1 MSYNGSGVFNINT
14 AGQPVVTGTVIS
26 STAFNAL
33 TADLAT
39 GLTTALTKDGQTTP
53 TANIPMGGFKITGIA
68 AATTTGDALSYGR
81 AATVSTLT
89 NSALTSGRVPYAS
102 TAGLFVDSAN
112 MAYDGNTLTLK
123 SDTTVPTVSIL
134 SNSATPNLR
143 LGSQGNTAVYWNIG
157 RENVTTGDFLFSTQ
171 AGEKIRFDTS
181 GNVGIGI
188 TPTNS
193 TNYTTL
199 EISNATNGAIFNLCN
214 GATNKGQVFY
224 DSGGIGVNTLGTARN
239 IRWKAGAISGATDA
253 HMTLDTSG
261 NLLVGTTSALGK
273 LTISGGKT
281 VISSTSGDNGQLQIG
296 NSTSTGEASMCF
308 ISGASAFGTTPTS
321 VNGNQ
326 YIWGVGAGI
335 YGIGGNSWGIGN
347 TAAGTYLA
355 KIAYN
360 GSSWVFS
367 SDERLK
373 NLDGNIENA
382 VDKVNTLRAVY
393 FTWKN
398 DETKKRK
405 VGLIAQDVLAVLPE
419 AVDKPEQDIKENGDP
434 NYLGL
439 GMSDVVPLLVAA
451 IQEINSRLTA
461 LESK

>member
-1 MSYNGSGVFNINT
+1 M
-14 AGQPVVTGTVIS
+14 
-26 STAFNAL
+26 
-33 TADLAT
+33 
-39 GLTTALTKDGQTTP
+39 
-53 TANIPMGGFKITGIA
+53 
-68 AATTTGDALSYGR
+68 
-81 AATVSTLT
+81 
-89 NSALTSGRVPYAS
+89 
-102 TAGLFVDSAN
+102 
-112 MAYDGNTLTLK
+112 
-123 SDTTVPTVSIL
+123 
-134 SNSATPNLR
+134 R
-143 LGSQGNTAVYWNIG
+143 LDV
-157 RENVTTGDFLFSTQ
+157 
-171 AGEKIRFDTS
+171 
-181 GNVGIGI
+181 
-188 TPTNS
+188 
-193 TNYTTL
+193 
-199 EISNATNGAIFNLCN
+199 
-214 GATNKGQVFY
+214 
-224 DSGGIGVNTLGTARN
+224 
-239 IRWKAGAISGATDA
+239 
-253 HMTLDTSG
+253 SG

-419 AVDKPEQDIKENGDP
+419 AVDKPEQDTKENGDP

-451 IQEINSRLTA
+451 IQELKAEVDALKSQINQGV
-461 LESK
+461 